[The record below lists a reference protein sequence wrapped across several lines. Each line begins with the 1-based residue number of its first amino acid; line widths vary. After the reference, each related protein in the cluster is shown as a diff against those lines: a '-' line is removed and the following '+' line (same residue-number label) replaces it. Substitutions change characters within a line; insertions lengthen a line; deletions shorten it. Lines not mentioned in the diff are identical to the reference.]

1 MKKLLGA
8 LFVVV
13 FVLLI
18 GTGPVWAQDA
28 SRFDDDDSF
37 VLKVNGSATIATNES
52 VDGVIIIRGDVV
64 VDGTVRE
71 GLMVYDGTA
80 TINGAVGGDIVI
92 VSGNLVLGAGS
103 SVKDIMLVRSDITQ
117 DPTATVDGEIQESS
131 GDLTLGRGFLIFSIL
146 WFIGTVIA
154 GMVAAIF
161 FGWLGRAQLFGSVET
176 LRSNVVGSLVTAIV
190 LFIVLPLAAGLT
202 VFTLVGAPLGLS
214 ILLVLLP
221 ILLALGLIVFGAW
234 IASYL
239 IKGSSTA
246 AAVGTAVLGVVI
258 LALVSLIP
266 FVVFFVLPAGMLG
279 AGALVY
285 RSFKRASTGALPQ
298 QS

>member
-1 MKKLLGA
+1 M
-8 LFVVV
+8 
-13 FVLLI
+13 
-18 GTGPVWAQDA
+18 
-28 SRFDDDDSF
+28 
-37 VLKVNGSATIATNES
+37 NGSATIATNES

-190 LFIVLPLAAGLT
+190 LFIVLPLAAGLI
-202 VFTLVGAPLGLS
+202 VFTLVGAPLGLG
-214 ILLVLLP
+214 IPVLLP

-246 AAVGTAVLGVVI
+246 AAVGTAVLGRRHSGARVVDSVRGLLRTSGRDAGRRRAGLPLVQTGI
-258 LALVSLIP
+258 DRRITPTVLAALKRGSAGDQRHM
-266 FVVFFVLPAGMLG
+266 PADRCGNRG
-279 AGALVY
+279 GQY
-285 RSFKRASTGALPQ
+285 
-298 QS
+298 